1 MRSYLRVIILS
12 AAFAAPVIFV
22 WSAFV
27 NHGQLYAASE
37 DTLKPKAK
45 AVAVSPP
52 SVPVVPEVPGV
63 PGVPRTDESDSDTL
77 LAPKSDTIFIRSS
90 LKDGKLE
97 SIDKKGREWIY
108 DNDLEMFRLRWVE
121 AQSTRS
127 ARSEVV
133 YFNDDDT
140 VIVGRDRSDNWA
152 RDKKK
157 IRARNRNDVHVRE
170 TEFVL
175 GIIRCQSS
183 VRIDGLVEG
192 TVIAVDEI
200 VVTSTGIINGDA
212 RAPRIRVRRGGLIT
226 GREKITSLFG
236 AAGETD
242 DDNRELVDFSVFPI
256 AGGIGLML
264 ILVGFVSLSVAP
276 KAVSLASDAISRY
289 PFRTIGVGLLSII
302 LAGPVIGLV
311 AVTIIGIPVA
321 LLLAI
326 GFPIAILVGIIS
338 FSQYIGGLSAEAYG
352 QRGWSNIKRIT
363 VGILLIVTL
372 LGAGITLEGSSSE
385 FFSGWGVVLIIV
397 GSIFFYAAVLSG
409 FGGVVLTRF
418 GRREYTPSMGKNGPA
433 DLPPPPSPP
442 PIPISTAPPQPIA
455 PPDLP
460 PQGNIPQGPQSPAS
474 SGEQAS
480 PQNSPKDS
488 PQDSPKGK

>member
-1 MRSYLRVIILS
+1 MPRFIVNRISKSNSLSNGRLIRLGVTATRLTILC
-12 AAFAAPVIFV
+12 AALAAATILVLV
-22 WSAFV
+22 AFE
-27 NHGQLYAASE
+27 NQGQVYAASE
-37 DTLKPKAK
+37 DTLKPE
-45 AVAVSPP
+45 AVIDSP
-52 SVPVVPEVPGV
+52 SSA
-63 PGVPRTDESDSDTL
+63 PGVPRPDDNDSDTP
-77 LAPKSDTIFIRSS
+77 LAPKRDTIFIRSS

-97 SIDKKGREWIY
+97 SIDKKGREWVY
-108 DNDLEMFRLRWVE
+108 DTDLEMFRLRWVE

-127 ARSEVV
+127 ERSEVV
-133 YFNDDDT
+133 YFNEDDT
-140 VIVGRDRSDNWA
+140 VIVGRDRADNWA

-157 IRARNRNDVHVRE
+157 IRARNKRDVHVRE

-175 GIIRCQSS
+175 GNIRCQSS
-183 VRIDGLVEG
+183 VKIDGLVEG
-192 TVIAVDEI
+192 NVIAVDEI

-236 AAGETD
+236 SASESD
-242 DDNRELVDFSVFPI
+242 SDNRELVSFSVFPI

-289 PFRTIGVGLLSII
+289 PLRTIGVGLLSII

-311 AVTIIGIPVA
+311 AVTIIGLPLA

-326 GFPIAILVGIIS
+326 GFPVAILVGIIS
-338 FSQYIGGLSAEAYG
+338 FSQYIGGVSAEAYG
-352 QRGWSNIKRIT
+352 VSGWSNIKRIT
-363 VGILLIVTL
+363 VGILLMVTL

-385 FFSGWGVVLIIV
+385 FLSGWGVVLIVV
-397 GSIFFYAAVLSG
+397 GAIFFYAAILSG

-418 GRREYTPSMGKNGPA
+418 GRREYTPAM
-433 DLPPPPSPP
+433 DLGGRAGFPPPPSPP
-442 PIPISTAPPQPIA
+442 PIPISPVPPQPIA

-460 PQGNIPQGPQSPAS
+460 PQGNLPQSPQS
-474 SGEQAS
+474 PEGSGE
-480 PQNSPKDS
+480 
-488 PQDSPKGK
+488 QDSPKEK